1 MKQMIQDN
9 IYAFYDK
16 IGSTLKTG
24 FFKNPNISWMNTG
37 NGSWPNMIYNTS
49 VLEENVDEFV
59 TQNTITIKSKNAPP
73 FWLIEDNPLD
83 KILAQKLGKA
93 GMRPIMYWTGMGITV
108 NAPLE
113 NNLSKKNTK
122 IKTVSNTSD
131 LNSWTS
137 ILNVA
142 LMTSNKIHE
151 NIFENLYLQDN
162 FELYLVLENDIP
174 VATGLAYFS
183 NNVCGIY
190 MIATLEEARKKG
202 FGTAVTKHCIN
213 AAHQK
218 GITNIVLQASQ
229 KGVSIYEKMGFNKY
243 CEFNILWML
252 GKDFK

>member
-9 IYAFYDK
+9 IYAFYDEV
-16 IGSTLKTG
+16 GSTLKTG
-24 FFKNPNISWMNTG
+24 FFKDDSITWMKTG

-49 VLEENVDEFV
+49 VLEENIDAFIA
-59 TQNTITIKSKNAPP
+59 QHMAAIKSKKAPP
-73 FWLIEDNPLD
+73 FWLIEDEPLD
-83 KILAQKLGKA
+83 KVLTKKLGKI
-93 GMRPIMYWTGMGITV
+93 GMRPIMHWTGMGITV
-108 NAPLE
+108 DAPLE
-113 NNLSKKNTK
+113 NKLSKNTT
-122 IKTVSNTSD
+122 IKTVKNASD

-142 LMTSNKIHE
+142 LMNSNKIQE
-151 NIFENLYLQDN
+151 NIFESLYEQDN
-162 FELYLVLENDIP
+162 LELYLVLENDIP

-202 FGTAVTKHCIN
+202 FGSAVTKHCIN

-229 KGVSIYEKMGFNKY
+229 KGVSIYQKMGFKTF
-243 CEFNILWML
+243 CAFDILWML